1 MRRTLQPLYAVV
13 ALAVA
18 LTCATA
24 HAERDPDTPDD
35 TSDDIPSVE
44 APGGDAAM
52 PVAPELPGPTVQA
65 IIPAQISWVEPPNL
79 PGLQAAW
86 LIGTETGPGPYA
98 LRLRLA
104 QGGRIGVHVH
114 PDDRITTVLSGT
126 LYVGFGTIFDE
137 TRVQPVPAGAVY
149 LAPADQPHYVWA
161 RDGDVEY
168 QESGFAPTATNFD
181 VR

>member
-1 MRRTLQPLYAVV
+1 MRRTLQPMYAAV

-18 LTCATA
+18 LTCTTA
-24 HAERDPDTPDD
+24 HAERAPDTPD
-35 TSDDIPSVE
+35 
-44 APGGDAAM
+44 APLPDAASTDEVVT
-52 PVAPELPGPTVQA
+52 PVAPEPPGPTAQA
-65 IIPAQISWVEPPNL
+65 IIPEQAAWVEPPAL

-86 LIGTETGPGPYA
+86 LIGTEAGPGPYA

-137 TRVQPVPAGAVY
+137 TRVQPIPAGAVY

-181 VR
+181 VH

>member
-1 MRRTLQPLYAVV
+1 MRRTLLPAHAAMAFAAIV
-13 ALAVA
+13 ACTA
-18 LTCATA
+18 A
-24 HAERDPDTPDD
+24 HAERLPDVPDD
-35 TSDDIPSVE
+35 TPPVE
-44 APGGDAAM
+44 ASHQDVVTPL
-52 PVAPELPGPTVQA
+52 APEPPAPTVQA
-65 IIPAQISWVEPPNL
+65 IVPAQAAWVEPPNL
-79 PGLQAAW
+79 PGLHAAW
-86 LIGTETGPGPYA
+86 LVGTETAPGPYA

-104 QGGRIGVHVH
+104 QGSRIGVHVH
-114 PDDRITTVLSGT
+114 PDDRLTTVLSGT

-137 TRVQPVPAGAVY
+137 TRVQPVPAGAIY

>member
-1 MRRTLQPLYAVV
+1 MRRTLQPLHAVL

-18 LTCATA
+18 LTCTTA
-24 HAERDPDTPDD
+24 DAERGPDTPDE
-35 TSDDIPSVE
+35 PPPVE
-44 APGGDAAM
+44 APGSDTVMPAA
-52 PVAPELPGPTVQA
+52 PAEPPGPTAQA
-65 IIPAQISWVEPPNL
+65 IIPAQANWVEPPNL

-86 LIGTETGPGPYA
+86 LIGTETALGPYA

>member
-1 MRRTLQPLYAVV
+1 MRRTLLPSYVAM
-13 ALAVA
+13 ALAA
-18 LTCATA
+18 AIACTTA
-24 HAERDPDTPDD
+24 HAERGPDTPDD
-35 TSDDIPSVE
+35 TPPVAATTE
-44 APGGDAAM
+44 DAAM
-52 PVAPELPGPTVQA
+52 PAAPAEPPGPTAQA
-65 IIPAQISWVEPPNL
+65 ILPAQANWVEPPNL

-86 LIGTETGPGPYA
+86 LIGTETAPGPYA
-98 LRLRLA
+98 LRLRLT

-137 TRVQPVPAGAVY
+137 TRVQPIPAGAVY

-181 VR
+181 MR

>member
-1 MRRTLQPLYAVV
+1 MRRTLQPAYALM
-13 ALAVA
+13 ALATA
-18 LTCATA
+18 LACATA
-24 HAERDPDTPDD
+24 SAERGPDTPDD
-35 TSDDIPSVE
+35 SPSDTSPSE
-44 APGGDAAM
+44 EILM
-52 PVAPELPGPTVQA
+52 PAAPELAGPTAQA
-65 IIPAQISWVEPPNL
+65 IIPAQATWVEPPNL
-79 PGLQAAW
+79 PGLRAAW
-86 LIGTETGPGPYA
+86 LIGTETAPGPYA
-98 LRLRLA
+98 LRLHLA

-137 TRVQPVPAGAVY
+137 TRVQPIPAGAVY

>member
-18 LTCATA
+18 LTCTTA
-24 HAERDPDTPDD
+24 QAERGPDTPE
-35 TSDDIPSVE
+35 DIPPVE
-44 APGGDAAM
+44 APGGDVVIPA
-52 PVAPELPGPTVQA
+52 APELPGPTVQA
-65 IIPAQISWVEPPNL
+65 IVPAQATWIDPPNL
-79 PGLQAAW
+79 PELRAAW
-86 LIGTETGPGPYA
+86 LIGTETDPGPYA

-137 TRVQPVPAGAVY
+137 TRVQPIPAGAVY